1 MPVPED
7 TGVEPVETIVADE
20 GAAPD
25 LSSVKAHDD
34 MGDTVREL
42 YRKMGSPGNEG
53 HEPVHRASTQDRE
66 PDGKFAK
73 AAAEKAAADKAKVDA
88 DVAAKAAAKTAE
100 DSASADGS
108 VADES
113 AVAKG
118 ESVTPDP
125 AAEAAAAAA
134 AEAAKKPA
142 ADVDKAPTSW
152 KGPLQ
157 AKFAALDP
165 EVRAEIHR
173 READFHKGLTDLK
186 PLANVGKLLHA
197 EIAPYAAMIAEYKLS
212 PQQVIRDL
220 FKTASTLRGG
230 TQAQKIAIMR
240 GMAHEYSIDLNSV
253 VPTEQEIAAAAAAP
267 QPDPQVPV
275 LRQQLQETQDQI
287 KQFRD
292 SQLAELKAETEAFA
306 QAPGHEHFE
315 EVKAEMAALLESGTA
330 KSLQEAYDNAIY
342 TKPSVRAKV
351 LAQQQETERK
361 RAADK
366 AAAAKRAASTNVKTR
381 GSLPS
386 TPVVKGTDM
395 ADTVRSV
402 LRGINARAGA
412 AS

>member
-1 MPVPED
+1 MPVEN
-7 TGVEPVETIVADE
+7 TGAEPVETIVPDSADT
-20 GAAPD
+20 AVD
-25 LSSVKAHDD
+25 LSTVKAHDD

-53 HEPVHRASTQDRE
+53 REPVHRPAAKTVERDTNGQ
-66 PDGKFAK
+66 FK
-73 AAAEKAAADKAKVDA
+73 AAAEKAAADK
-88 DVAAKAAAKTAE
+88 VAADKAKADAEAAATA
-100 DSASADGS
+100 
-108 VADES
+108 
-113 AVAKG
+113 AVAAEGG
-118 ESVTPDP
+118 EPAPDEAEKEQP
-125 AAEAAAAAA
+125 APDAAAEAAAAAAAA
-134 AEAAKKPA
+134 AEAAKKPV

-157 AKFAALDP
+157 AKFAKLEPD
-165 EVRAEIHR
+165 VRAEIHR
-173 READFHKGLTDLK
+173 READFHKGLSELK

-197 EIAPYAAMIAEYKLS
+197 EIAPYEAMIREYKLT

-240 GMAHEYSIDLNSV
+240 GMANEYSIDLNSV
-253 VPTEQEIAAAAAAP
+253 LPTEQEIAAAAAAP
-267 QPDPQVPV
+267 QPDPQVPA
-275 LRQQLQETQDQI
+275 LRQQLAESQDQM

-292 SQLAELKAETEAFA
+292 QQLADLKAETDAFA
-306 QAPGHEHFE
+306 QAPGHEYFE

-342 TKPSVRAKV
+342 AKPSVRAKV
-351 LAQQQETERK
+351 LAKQQETQRQS
-361 RAADK
+361 AADK

-395 ADTVRSV
+395 ADTVRNV
-402 LRGINARAGA
+402 LRSINARAGA
-412 AS
+412 S